1 MLCTRQRASDS
12 IQMHGDMRQGAVSNQ
27 QTPTDLGAVP
37 CQAPAT
43 ALPDMT
49 TEASSA
55 QQPDRRE
62 QHSTAELPS
71 EGILRSYA
79 ASQQLQLD
87 RQQSLSHHSVLPFL
101 RTISLEQA
109 LLTYVPYIPVSV
121 REELCS
127 TGTAATAA

>member
-1 MLCTRQRASDS
+1 MSRDV
-12 IQMHGDMRQGAVSNQ
+12 VSNQ
-27 QTPTDLGAVP
+27 QTATDLGAVP
-37 CQAPAT
+37 CQAPVT

-49 TEASSA
+49 PEASSA
-55 QQPDRRE
+55 QQPDRRD
-62 QHSTAELPS
+62 QAELPS

-87 RQQSLSHHSVLPFL
+87 RQQSISHHSVLPFL

>member
-1 MLCTRQRASDS
+1 MLCTGNRASDS
-12 IQMHGDMRQGAVSNQ
+12 IQMQVDMSQDAVLHQ
-27 QTPTDLGAVP
+27 QTATDTGPVP
-37 CQAPAT
+37 CQVPAT

-55 QQPDRRE
+55 YRPDRRDP
-62 QHSTAELPS
+62 HSAAELPS

-109 LLTYVPYIPVSV
+109 LLTYVPYIPISV
-121 REELCS
+121 RKELCS
-127 TGTAATAA
+127 TGAAATAA